1 MNIQSN
7 YTYIPK
13 ASTIYLKNNK
23 VTTFVPKFKGLDNDT
38 VQFSRKYLTSPYAR
52 IEGACNLYLIK
63 EQIDKDVYMKVPAMR
78 GKTFTKEDYKSL
90 NKEEKEYLREIIDTP
105 YYDKPNSV
113 PRGASSTIRQDRDF
127 FIKLSKKMKKKL
139 DKDYPEGWSF
149 ISLGGSPSVFAQTL
163 SYMGEDSKE
172 LPFSY
177 ACTLYNNFENVDM
190 DKYLDDVGITREYL
204 NDGKKKILT
213 DYVWSGTSLN
223 KMENIMYENDRYNE
237 NVEVR
242 KLQDLLPDDL
252 PSHEDRKIK
261 LFFFEQEHIKAYSS
275 CPSMHKPDM
284 YDVERMNKEY
294 QWSMSAKLMN
304 FALIDYFERKNFIKN
319 TITDLFK

>member
-149 ISLGGSPSVFAQTL
+149 ISLGGSPSVFAKTL
-163 SYMGEDSKE
+163 EYMGEDAKE
-172 LPFSY
+172 LPFSFES
-177 ACTLYNNFENVDM
+177 ALYSAYNDINME
-190 DKYLDDVGITREYL
+190 KYLDDLSITKEYL
-204 NDGKKKILT
+204 NDGKKKIVT
-213 DYVWSGTSLN
+213 DFTWSGNSLRAIEI
-223 KMENIMYENDRYNE
+223 KMRKCEHFNS
-237 NVEVR
+237 NVEYES
-242 KLQDLLPDDL
+242 LQDLIRKDL
-252 PSHEDRKIK
+252 SDKEKYK
-261 LFFFEQEHIKAYSS
+261 LFDFFLLNEHIKAYSS
-275 CPSMHKPDM
+275 APSMHEPDM
-284 YDVERMNKEY
+284 YDVERINNEY
-294 QWSMSAKLMN
+294 EWSISAKLMN